1 MLQGG
6 RLFKMG
12 AYLRVGAKSSIHGIY
27 YIQKEECTQVKP
39 GCEAWFSLI
48 VIKIIERY
56 SNSAQSTMTNHVS
69 VKSSVV
75 NNVMK
80 NVKLLK

>member
-48 VIKIIERY
+48 VINDNRALLEF
-56 SNSAQSTMTNHVS
+56 ST
-69 VKSSVV
+69 V
-75 NNVMK
+75 NDDK
-80 NVKLLK
+80 PCQR